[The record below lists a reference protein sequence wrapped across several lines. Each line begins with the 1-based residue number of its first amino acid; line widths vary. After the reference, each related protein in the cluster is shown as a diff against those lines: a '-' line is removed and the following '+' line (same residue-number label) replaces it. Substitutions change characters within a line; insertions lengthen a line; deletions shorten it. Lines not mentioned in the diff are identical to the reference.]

1 MSGGSLDALLTPSR
15 LDATRFGHVIPE
27 GWNQGRGAY
36 GGLVLGLLTR
46 AMDVV
51 CGDASR
57 ALRNLSG
64 QICGPTQPGEIE
76 IVVEAL
82 RIGSAVST
90 LRATLRQAGEVQA
103 AAVGVFGSARR
114 DVAGTESDRLPQPT
128 LGDWRTVDA
137 IAMPSPP
144 APPFIQHF
152 EIRPTLANLFGGTS
166 NVAATA
172 GWARPRIVCAQRDA
186 AYLVAQADIWWPA
199 ILTQLATPR
208 PMATIAFTLDVCGTL
223 DGLPAEEPLFHHG
236 EVLASRDGFV
246 VEQRQLRG
254 SDGRLVALNQQTFV
268 IIK

>member
-1 MSGGSLDALLTPSR
+1 MSTVSLDALLTPTR
-15 LDATRFGHVIPE
+15 LDEWRFGHVIPE

-36 GGLVLGLLTR
+36 GGLVLGVLTR

-57 ALRNLSG
+57 ALRNVSG
-64 QICGPTQPGEIE
+64 QICGPTLPGEIE

-82 RIGSAVST
+82 RIGNAVST

-103 AAVGVFGSARR
+103 AAVGVFGSPRR
-114 DVAGTESDRLPQPT
+114 DVAGTDSDRLPQPT

-152 EIRPTLANLFGGTS
+152 EIRPTPTTNGAS
-166 NVAATA
+166 A
-172 GWARPRIVCAQRDA
+172 GWARPRIPFAQRDG

-199 ILTQLATPR
+199 ILMQFSAPR
-208 PMATIAFTLDVCGTL
+208 PMATIAFTLDLCGTL
-223 DGLPAEEPLFHHG
+223 DGLTADEPLFHYG
-236 EVLASRDGFV
+236 DTLASRDGFV

-254 SDGRLVALNQQTFV
+254 TDGRLVALNQQTFV